1 MQPTDPDENPT
12 QPLDDIWAPR
22 PGIDGA
28 GPTDTVDSTKA
39 AGSSSG
45 RRGLRLVGAAGAV
58 LALVAAGAF
67 GALLA
72 GGGGGDDSAA
82 LTGIGASSNGTTD
95 DGTDDDA
102 TEDGTDEDGTPGDRP
117 RGLGRGRLGH
127 GMGGPGMAGPA
138 MVGRMLGRGLHGS
151 VVVEKP
157 GGGYQTVLTQQGT
170 ATAVS
175 DTSITVKSGDGFVAT
190 YRLTD
195 ESMVLSGP
203 AGTDAIAKGADVMVT
218 ALKTGSTARAV
229 HVVDLSQVEQRF
241 EHHFG
246 GPGTP
251 DDDDL
256 PQPSSTAT
264 TGASV

>member
-1 MQPTDPDENPT
+1 VQPTDPDENPT
-12 QPLDDIWAPR
+12 RPLDDIWAPR
-22 PGIDGA
+22 PGVDGA
-28 GPTDTVDSTKA
+28 GPTDTVDSATA
-39 AGSSSG
+39 AGGCGG
-45 RRGLRLVGAAGAV
+45 RRGLRWVGATGAV

-82 LTGIGASSNGTTD
+82 LTGIGASSNGS
-95 DGTDDDA
+95 TDDD
-102 TEDGTDEDGTPGDRP
+102 TDGDTDDGTPGDRP
-117 RGLGRGRLGH
+117 RGLGRGLLGH
-127 GMGGPGMAGPA
+127 GMGGPGMVGP
-138 MVGRMLGRGLHGS
+138 MLGRGLHGS

-175 DTSITVKSGDGFVAT
+175 DTSITVKSDDGFVAT

-229 HVVDLSQVEQRF
+229 HVVDLSQVKERF
-241 EHHFG
+241 EHHVD
-246 GPGTP
+246 GPGMP